1 MREKNLNKF
10 SEGQVSSMVML
21 QKKPDGNFEDLGQ
34 HEFRVTP
41 QLGHYVTMNDRFG
54 IGQAY
59 QVIAVIHPLEPDAI
73 ASNLILRHVGTS
85 AEMRGRIAA

>member
-1 MREKNLNKF
+1 MREERSLLERRAN
-10 SEGQVSSMVML
+10 SMVML
-21 QKKPDGNFEDLGQ
+21 QKKPNGNFEDLGQ
-34 HEFRVTP
+34 REFAIAP

-59 QVIAVIHPLEPDAI
+59 QVIAVIHPLEPDATS
-73 ASNLILRHVGTS
+73 SNLILRHVGTS